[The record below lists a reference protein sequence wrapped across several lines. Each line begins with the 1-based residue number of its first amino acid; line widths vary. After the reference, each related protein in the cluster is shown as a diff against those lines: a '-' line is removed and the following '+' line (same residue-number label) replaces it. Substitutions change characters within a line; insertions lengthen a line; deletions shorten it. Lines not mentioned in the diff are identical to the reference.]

1 MFNGFNKLKYI
12 TAKKQLHFLPQLA
25 KSIDSTTCIS
35 KLDFAKFEGPKSP
48 NYEVQMLTYEKFKTL
63 INDQE
68 YESVVLKLR
77 FAQVS

>member
-35 KLDFAKFEGPKSP
+35 KLDFAKFEGPISP
-48 NYEVQMLTYEKFKTL
+48 NYEV
-63 INDQE
+63 
-68 YESVVLKLR
+68 
-77 FAQVS
+77 